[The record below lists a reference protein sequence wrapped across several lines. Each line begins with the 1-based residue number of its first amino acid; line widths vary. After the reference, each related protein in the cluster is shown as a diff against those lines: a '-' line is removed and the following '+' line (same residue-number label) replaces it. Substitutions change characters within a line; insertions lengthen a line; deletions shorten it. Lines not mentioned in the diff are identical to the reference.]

1 MRYRVAVVVQ
11 PEYFR
16 FSYEHDL
23 DGLVDVQ
30 EFPLNFS
37 MSPEAF
43 RPLIE
48 YKADFNLFW
57 RGEVVPN
64 EVLQALSGTR
74 IALSSEPFPR
84 MLDGRIEY
92 TEDSISRYQAFDRI
106 RDKSFD
112 YVFHYDGASLPIME
126 RDGLYLS
133 GEFPFPV
140 ATDTYTRKQMEKRWD
155 LFFIGRSTPHREAM
169 FSALKHHFNFL
180 HICHGIWGPGLVEY
194 IDASKICLNAHAEPE
209 VSWEPRVQMMLAAGA
224 FVISERLTPNK
235 YLRPGVDYVEV
246 AEPAKL
252 FPLVRHYLEHP
263 EERDR
268 ISQSGFERVREVLDS
283 RKAFTTLFDGI
294 RRQEFPKYSS
304 TRQPTIRALHWKLLR
319 AGARL
324 RSFI

>member
-1 MRYRVAVVVQ
+1 VVQ

-16 FSYEHDL
+16 FIYEHDL
-23 DGLVDVQ
+23 DGLVEVQ

-48 YKADFNLFW
+48 YKADFNLFC
-57 RGEVVPN
+57 RGEFVPN

-112 YVFHYDGASLPIME
+112 YVFHYDKASLPIME
-126 RDGLYLS
+126 RDGLSLS

-140 ATDTYTRKQMEKRWD
+140 ATGTYTRKEMEKRWD

-169 FSALKHHFNFL
+169 LTALKHHFNFL
-180 HICHGIWGPGLVEY
+180 HICHGIWGPGLAEY
-194 IDASKICLNAHAEPE
+194 ISASKICLNVHAEPE
-209 VSWEPRVQMMLAAGA
+209 VSWEPRVQMLLAAGA
-224 FVISERLTPNK
+224 FVISERLTPNR

-252 FPLVRHYLEHP
+252 FSLVRHYLDHP
-263 EERDR
+263 EERER

-294 RRQEFPKYSS
+294 RRQEFPRYSS
-304 TRQPTIRALHWKLLR
+304 TKQPMIRALHWNLLR

-324 RSFI
+324 KSFI

>member
-1 MRYRVAVVVQ
+1 VVQ

-23 DGLVDVQ
+23 DGLVEVR

-92 TEDSISRYQAFDRI
+92 TEDSIGRYQAFDRI

-140 ATDTYTRKQMEKRWD
+140 ATDTYTRKETEKRWD
-155 LFFIGRSTPHREAM
+155 LFFIGRSTPHREVM
-169 FSALKHHFNFL
+169 FSASKHHFNFL

-194 IDASKICLNAHAEPE
+194 IDASKICLNVHAESE
-209 VSWEPRVQMMLAAGA
+209 VSWEPRVQMLLAAGA
-224 FVISERLTPNK
+224 FVISERLTPNQ
-235 YLRPGVDYVEV
+235 YLRPGVDYIEV

-252 FPLVRHYLEHP
+252 FSLVRHYLEHP

-294 RRQEFPKYSS
+294 SRQEFPRYSS
-304 TRQPTIRALHWKLLR
+304 TRQPTIRALQWKLLR

-324 RSFI
+324 RSLI